1 IISLNISAI
10 PLLIKYLLP
19 SSFRFAFLYTFSGW
33 DVYVSD
39 IFICTLILVLFL
51 FLNYKGIKK
60 GVKFQTFFAILMVC
74 SILILFLGSIINN
87 DSRKEINYIS
97 EFNSIKNYLWMSIIA
112 VVPWAFVGFET
123 TPQIS
128 RDIKNS
134 KQKSVLIISI
144 SIFFGLLFY
153 LMINYITALN
163 MDLNY
168 NDITQSAWAT
178 GDGIKNKLGITGM
191 SILSIAMILSILSG
205 INGFI
210 LASIKLL
217 ESMSKFEIV
226 PEYLLEN
233 NRFSNKKSII
243 FIFYLCVFIPWLGRN
258 ILLDI
263 ASIASIGISIGFL
276 YVTISDIRSQYE
288 LYGKVSKKL
297 SYIAVIISITFIAL
311 LLVPGSPAALSSRS
325 IFLLSIFLV
334 LSVGIFSIKK
344 IIRN

>member
-1 IISLNISAI
+1 
-10 PLLIKYLLP
+10 
-19 SSFRFAFLYTFSGW
+19 
-33 DVYVSD
+33 
-39 IFICTLILVLFL
+39 
-51 FLNYKGIKK
+51 LNYKGIKK

-210 LASIKLL
+210 LASI
-217 ESMSKFEIV
+217 
-226 PEYLLEN
+226 
-233 NRFSNKKSII
+233 
-243 FIFYLCVFIPWLGRN
+243 
-258 ILLDI
+258 
-263 ASIASIGISIGFL
+263 
-276 YVTISDIRSQYE
+276 
-288 LYGKVSKKL
+288 
-297 SYIAVIISITFIAL
+297 
-311 LLVPGSPAALSSRS
+311 
-325 IFLLSIFLV
+325 
-334 LSVGIFSIKK
+334 
-344 IIRN
+344 

>member
-1 IISLNISAI
+1 
-10 PLLIKYLLP
+10 
-19 SSFRFAFLYTFSGW
+19 
-33 DVYVSD
+33 
-39 IFICTLILVLFL
+39 
-51 FLNYKGIKK
+51 
-60 GVKFQTFFAILMVC
+60 
-74 SILILFLGSIINN
+74 
-87 DSRKEINYIS
+87 

>member
-1 IISLNISAI
+1 SIISLNISAI

-226 PEYLLEN
+226 PEYLLE
-233 NRFSNKKSII
+233 
-243 FIFYLCVFIPWLGRN
+243 
-258 ILLDI
+258 
-263 ASIASIGISIGFL
+263 
-276 YVTISDIRSQYE
+276 
-288 LYGKVSKKL
+288 
-297 SYIAVIISITFIAL
+297 
-311 LLVPGSPAALSSRS
+311 
-325 IFLLSIFLV
+325 
-334 LSVGIFSIKK
+334 
-344 IIRN
+344 